1 MHQWIA
7 SDGTRFAKCHAPR
20 RHIMRLALRIDL
32 GKVAPCAA
40 LCTAIALIVL
50 PIGANAQE
58 AGEAPSAT
66 LTESADPG
74 SATFANTT
82 IAAPSSSDTTT
93 LAATA
98 FPQLAANVL
107 SIPADGASVNDFSL
121 DDQVLSRQR
130 GGAVGMVMV
139 ATTPQ
144 LMRGNGGSG
153 NSVTLWDEIAPPSPL
168 PIPIDAARAAQ
179 GNIANYQRK

>member
-1 MHQWIA
+1 
-7 SDGTRFAKCHAPR
+7 
-20 RHIMRLALRIDL
+20 
-32 GKVAPCAA
+32 
-40 LCTAIALIVL
+40 
-50 PIGANAQE
+50 
-58 AGEAPSAT
+58 
-66 LTESADPG
+66 
-74 SATFANTT
+74 
-82 IAAPSSSDTTT
+82 
-93 LAATA
+93 
-98 FPQLAANVL
+98 VL

-179 GNIANYQRK
+179 GNVANYQRK

>member
-1 MHQWIA
+1 
-7 SDGTRFAKCHAPR
+7 
-20 RHIMRLALRIDL
+20 MRLALRIDL

-107 SIPADGASVNDFSL
+107 SIPADGASANDFSL

-153 NSVTLWDEIAPPSPL
+153 SGSGNSVTLWDEIAPPSPL

-179 GNIANYQRK
+179 GNVANYQRK

>member
-1 MHQWIA
+1 
-7 SDGTRFAKCHAPR
+7 
-20 RHIMRLALRIDL
+20 MRLAFRIDL

-58 AGEAPSAT
+58 AGQAPSAT
-66 LTESADPG
+66 LTESAEAG
-74 SATFANTT
+74 SATFPTATITAPASSEATT
-82 IAAPSSSDTTT
+82 RAAI
-93 LAATA
+93 A

-107 SIPADGASVNDFSL
+107 SIPADGASANDFSL

-139 ATTPQ
+139 AAAPQ
-144 LMRGNGGSG
+144 LMRGNAGSG
-153 NSVTLWDEIAPPSPL
+153 TNVTLWDEIAPPSPL

-179 GNIANYQRK
+179 GNVANYQRK